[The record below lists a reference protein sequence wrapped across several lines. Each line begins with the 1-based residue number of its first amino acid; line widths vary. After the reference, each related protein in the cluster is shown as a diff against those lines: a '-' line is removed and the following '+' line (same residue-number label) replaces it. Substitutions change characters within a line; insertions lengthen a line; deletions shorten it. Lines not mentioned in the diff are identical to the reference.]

1 MSEQNFENHAR
12 MVPLFHGV
20 TFGIL
25 FLTFIG
31 ALYHLYGAW
40 GSETQYVASL
50 IAATNLGVLFLFY
63 FARAFPLRAQDRVI
77 KLEESLRS
85 HRLNGEDLDARLT
98 MPKLIALRFA
108 SDEEW
113 PALAKRAADEGMEPK
128 AIKQAVKN
136 WRADTYRV

>member
-1 MSEQNFENHAR
+1 MSEQSYKNHTR

-31 ALYHLYGAW
+31 ALNHLFGAW
-40 GSETQYVASL
+40 GTETQYVASL

-77 KLEESLRS
+77 KLEESLRA
-85 HRLNGEDLDARLT
+85 HRLTGGDLDGRLT
-98 MPKLIALRFA
+98 MGQIIALRFA

-113 PALAKRAADEGMEPK
+113 PDLAKRAADEGMEPK
-128 AIKQAVKN
+128 AIKQAVKD

>member
-1 MSEQNFENHAR
+1 MSDQNFDNHAK

-31 ALYHLYGAW
+31 ALYHLVSSW
-40 GSETQYVASL
+40 GTETQYAAAL

-63 FARAFPLRAQDRVI
+63 FARAFPLKAQDRVI
-77 KLEESLRS
+77 RLEESLRAQQ
-85 HRLNGEDLDARLT
+85 LTGTAMDPRLT
-98 MPKLIALRFA
+98 VGQIIGLRFA

-113 PALAKRAADEGMEPK
+113 PALAKRAADEGMSQKE
-128 AIKQAVKN
+128 IKQAIKN

>member
-1 MSEQNFENHAR
+1 MSEQNFKNHVK

-31 ALYHLYGAW
+31 ALYHLFGAW
-40 GSETQYVASL
+40 GTETQYVASL

-77 KLEESLRS
+77 KLEESLRA
-85 HRLNGEDLDARLT
+85 HRLTGQDLDARLT
-98 MPKLIALRFA
+98 MPQIIALRFA
-108 SDEEW
+108 SDDEW
-113 PALAKRAADEGMEPK
+113 PALAKRAADEGMERY
-128 AIKQAVKN
+128 AIKEAIKN

>member
-1 MSEQNFENHAR
+1 MSEQNFKNHVK

-31 ALYHLYGAW
+31 ALYHLFGAW
-40 GSETQYVASL
+40 GTETQYVASL
-50 IAATNLGVLFLFY
+50 IAVTNLGVLFLFY

-77 KLEESLRS
+77 KLEESLRA
-85 HRLNGEDLDARLT
+85 HRLTGQDLDARLT
-98 MPKLIALRFA
+98 MPQIIALRFA

-113 PALAKRAADEGMEPK
+113 PALAKRAADEGMERY
-128 AIKQAVKN
+128 AIKEAIKN

>member
-1 MSEQNFENHAR
+1 MSEQNFKNHVK
-12 MVPLFHGV
+12 MVPLFHGI

-31 ALYHLYGAW
+31 ALYHLFGAW
-40 GSETQYVASL
+40 GTETQYVASL

-77 KLEESLRS
+77 KLEESLRA
-85 HRLNGEDLDARLT
+85 HRLTGQDLDARLT
-98 MPKLIALRFA
+98 MPQIIALRFA

-113 PALAKRAADEGMEPK
+113 PALAKRAADEGMERY
-128 AIKQAVKN
+128 AIKEAIKN